1 MQTPNDRI
9 RYTLY
14 PQIQS
19 TWGQNIRFAK
29 LILGPGGV
37 ILLASLH
44 VYIKPSMCHTS
55 GYDWYKEIYFFFTVS
70 AIMWR
75 CRLVIM
81 AGFYLRHTPPT
92 SDLDSFFFIFVTLL
106 APSCLCMH
114 VFAFVFGISGAK
126 SRKYWVC
133 WIALE
138 LHFLS
143 LCYGHTP
150 SNVLHSE
157 FIDMLFLLQTTYL
170 GGNKTSYQYW
180 PLIWSFLRVFL
191 FLAFGLKNLIRIFG
205 FQSIC

>member
-14 PQIQS
+14 RS
-19 TWGQNIRFAK
+19 AHDGRTVDLRNKFWSSSYES
-29 LILGPGGV
+29 LV
-37 ILLASLH
+37 ILDIGSKH
-44 VYIKPSMCHTS
+44 VWIKPSICPAKDQGMI
-55 GYDWYKEIYFFFTVS
+55 KIVFFYTVS

-106 APSCLCMH
+106 APSCLCIR

-150 SNVLHSE
+150 KNVLHSE

-170 GGNKTSYQYW
+170 GGIKTSYQYW
-180 PLIWSFLRVFL
+180 PLILSIFSSCFH
-191 FLAFGLKNLIRIFG
+191 IFG
-205 FQSIC
+205 FQSIG